1 MRNGSARRVAVS
13 GLLTSLMLVLG
24 LIERQFPLTA
34 AIPGIKL
41 GLANSVLIYA
51 LYMLGVKQSIVLM
64 LLKAMMSWLIYTN
77 MQAMFYSLAGGVL
90 SLLAMI
96 ALSRIKGVSVIGVS
110 ALGAVGFNIGQILM
124 AVAMLH
130 TPQLIVT
137 YLPVLMVSGVA
148 TGVLTGVVAQM
159 IAETAGAEVF
169 PLHTVELYPDTYE
182 ATIDQGEQERTN
194 GARPELQAVPEN
206 LEDYD
211 VIFLGYPNWW
221 GDLPMAVYSF
231 LDEVDLTGKTI
242 VPFVTSG
249 GSGLSGTP
257 DTIAA
262 LEPGAEVRE
271 GLAVR
276 NTNAADAQESVEVW
290 LTDLGYLG

>member
-1 MRNGSARRVAVS
+1 MKKILSILLVA
-13 GLLTSLMLVLG
+13 LVAAG
-24 LIERQFPLTA
+24 MTACGTEGEPSPEAEQQPSSQQTA
-34 AIPGIKL
+34 AEDPQPSESEPQSRYL
-41 GLANSVLIYA
+41 VVYFSYA
-51 LYMLGVKQSIVLM
+51 ENAELPEDADVEASASIQRWNGTL
-64 LLKAMMSWLIYTN
+64 
-77 MQAMFYSLAGGVL
+77 
-90 SLLAMI
+90 
-96 ALSRIKGVSVIGVS
+96 
-110 ALGAVGFNIGQILM
+110 
-124 AVAMLH
+124 
-130 TPQLIVT
+130 
-137 YLPVLMVSGVA
+137 
-148 TGVLTGVVAQM
+148 TGNTGVVAQM
-159 IAETAGAEVF
+159 IAEAAGAEVF

-182 ATIDQGEQERTN
+182 ATIDQGEQERAN

-221 GDLPMAVYSF
+221 GDLPRAVYSF
-231 LDEVDLTGKTI
+231 QTI
-242 VPFVTSG
+242 ALFVTSG

>member
-1 MRNGSARRVAVS
+1 MKKILSI
-13 GLLTSLMLVLG
+13 LLAALAAAGMTACGTEGEPSP
-24 LIERQFPLTA
+24 EAAQQPSSQQTA
-34 AIPGIKL
+34 AEDPQPSESGPQSRYL
-41 GLANSVLIYA
+41 VVYFSYA
-51 LYMLGVKQSIVLM
+51 ENAELPEDADVEASASIQRWNGTL
-64 LLKAMMSWLIYTN
+64 
-77 MQAMFYSLAGGVL
+77 
-90 SLLAMI
+90 
-96 ALSRIKGVSVIGVS
+96 
-110 ALGAVGFNIGQILM
+110 
-124 AVAMLH
+124 
-130 TPQLIVT
+130 
-137 YLPVLMVSGVA
+137 
-148 TGVLTGVVAQM
+148 TGNTGVVAQM
-159 IAETAGAEVF
+159 IAEAAGAEVF

-206 LEDYD
+206 LEVYD

-249 GSGLSGTP
+249 GSGLSGTS

-276 NTNAADAQESVEVW
+276 NTNAADAQESIEVW

>member
-1 MRNGSARRVAVS
+1 MKKILSILTVLCICGISAFAQNTAPKENIMKDKKVLVAFFSRTGENYNVGNIS
-13 GLLTSLMLVLG
+13 KGNTH
-24 LIERQFPLTA
+24 IIAE
-34 AIPGIKL
+34 
-41 GLANSVLIYA
+41 
-51 LYMLGVKQSIVLM
+51 
-64 LLKAMMSWLIYTN
+64 
-77 MQAMFYSLAGGVL
+77 
-90 SLLAMI
+90 MI
-96 ALSRIKGVSVIGVS
+96 AGETNGKL
-110 ALGAVGFNIGQILM
+110 FQIE
-124 AVAMLH
+124 
-130 TPQLIVT
+130 
-137 YLPVLMVSGVA
+137 PVK
-148 TGVLTGVVAQM
+148 
-159 IAETAGAEVF
+159 
-169 PLHTVELYPDTYE
+169 PYPDEYRACVDIAKTE
-182 ATIDQGEQERTN
+182 KEN
-194 GARPELQAVPEN
+194 KARPAVKEDIAA
-206 LEDYD
+206 EDYD

-231 LDEVDLTGKTI
+231 LDEVDLSGKTI

>member
-1 MRNGSARRVAVS
+1 MKKILSI
-13 GLLTSLMLVLG
+13 LLAALLAAGMTACGTEGEPSP
-24 LIERQFPLTA
+24 EAEQQSPSQQTA
-34 AIPGIKL
+34 AEDPQPSESDLPEDADVEASASIRRWNGIL
-41 GLANSVLIYA
+41 
-51 LYMLGVKQSIVLM
+51 
-64 LLKAMMSWLIYTN
+64 
-77 MQAMFYSLAGGVL
+77 
-90 SLLAMI
+90 
-96 ALSRIKGVSVIGVS
+96 
-110 ALGAVGFNIGQILM
+110 
-124 AVAMLH
+124 
-130 TPQLIVT
+130 
-137 YLPVLMVSGVA
+137 
-148 TGVLTGVVAQM
+148 TGNTGVVAQM

>member
-1 MRNGSARRVAVS
+1 MKKILSI
-13 GLLTSLMLVLG
+13 LLMALAAAGMTACGTEGEPSP
-24 LIERQFPLTA
+24 EAEQQPSSQQTA
-34 AIPGIKL
+34 AEDPQPSESGRRAGYL
-41 GLANSVLIYA
+41 VVYFSYA
-51 LYMLGVKQSIVLM
+51 ENAELPEDADVEASASIQRWNGTL
-64 LLKAMMSWLIYTN
+64 
-77 MQAMFYSLAGGVL
+77 
-90 SLLAMI
+90 
-96 ALSRIKGVSVIGVS
+96 
-110 ALGAVGFNIGQILM
+110 
-124 AVAMLH
+124 
-130 TPQLIVT
+130 
-137 YLPVLMVSGVA
+137 
-148 TGVLTGVVAQM
+148 TGNTGVVAQM
-159 IAETAGAEVF
+159 IAEAAGAEVF

-182 ATIDQGEQERTN
+182 ATNDQGEQERAN
-194 GARPELQAVPEN
+194 GARPELQAVQEN

-231 LDEVDLTGKTI
+231 LDEVDLSGKTI
-242 VPFVTSG
+242 APFVTSG

>member
-1 MRNGSARRVAVS
+1 MKKILSI
-13 GLLTSLMLVLG
+13 LLMALAAAGMTACGTEGEPSP
-24 LIERQFPLTA
+24 EAEQQPSSQQTA
-34 AIPGIKL
+34 AEDPQPSESEPQSRYL
-41 GLANSVLIYA
+41 VVYFSYA
-51 LYMLGVKQSIVLM
+51 ENADLPEDADVEASASIQRWNGTL
-64 LLKAMMSWLIYTN
+64 
-77 MQAMFYSLAGGVL
+77 
-90 SLLAMI
+90 
-96 ALSRIKGVSVIGVS
+96 
-110 ALGAVGFNIGQILM
+110 
-124 AVAMLH
+124 
-130 TPQLIVT
+130 
-137 YLPVLMVSGVA
+137 
-148 TGVLTGVVAQM
+148 TGNTGVVAQM
-159 IAETAGAEVF
+159 IAEAAGAEVF

-182 ATIDQGEQERTN
+182 ATIDQGEQERAN
-194 GARPELQAVPEN
+194 GARPELKAVPEN

-231 LDEVDLTGKTI
+231 LDEVDLSGKTI
-242 VPFVTSG
+242 APFVTSG

-276 NTNAADAQESVEVW
+276 NTNAANAQESIEVW

>member
-1 MRNGSARRVAVS
+1 MKKILSI
-13 GLLTSLMLVLG
+13 LLAALAAAGMTACGTEGEPSP
-24 LIERQFPLTA
+24 EAEQPSSQQTA
-34 AIPGIKL
+34 AEDPQPSESGQSRYL
-41 GLANSVLIYA
+41 VVYFSYA
-51 LYMLGVKQSIVLM
+51 ENADLPEDADVEASASIQRWNGTL
-64 LLKAMMSWLIYTN
+64 
-77 MQAMFYSLAGGVL
+77 
-90 SLLAMI
+90 
-96 ALSRIKGVSVIGVS
+96 
-110 ALGAVGFNIGQILM
+110 
-124 AVAMLH
+124 
-130 TPQLIVT
+130 
-137 YLPVLMVSGVA
+137 
-148 TGVLTGVVAQM
+148 TGNTGVVAQM
-159 IAETAGAEVF
+159 IAEAAGAEVF

-182 ATIDQGEQERTN
+182 ATIDQGEQERAN

-242 VPFVTSG
+242 APFVTSG

>member
-1 MRNGSARRVAVS
+1 MKKILSI
-13 GLLTSLMLVLG
+13 LLMALAAAGMTACGTEGEPSSEAG
-24 LIERQFPLTA
+24 QQPSSQQTA
-34 AIPGIKL
+34 AEDPQPSESEPQSRYL
-41 GLANSVLIYA
+41 VVYFSYA
-51 LYMLGVKQSIVLM
+51 ENADLPEEADVEASASIQGWNGTL
-64 LLKAMMSWLIYTN
+64 
-77 MQAMFYSLAGGVL
+77 
-90 SLLAMI
+90 
-96 ALSRIKGVSVIGVS
+96 
-110 ALGAVGFNIGQILM
+110 
-124 AVAMLH
+124 
-130 TPQLIVT
+130 
-137 YLPVLMVSGVA
+137 
-148 TGVLTGVVAQM
+148 TGNTGVVAQM

-231 LDEVDLTGKTI
+231 LDEVDLSGKTI

>member
-1 MRNGSARRVAVS
+1 MKKILSI
-13 GLLTSLMLVLG
+13 LLMALAAAGMTACGTEGEPSPEAG
-24 LIERQFPLTA
+24 QQPFSQQTA
-34 AIPGIKL
+34 AEDPQPSESEPQSRYL
-41 GLANSVLIYA
+41 VVYFSYA
-51 LYMLGVKQSIVLM
+51 ENAELPEDADVEASASIQRWNGTL
-64 LLKAMMSWLIYTN
+64 
-77 MQAMFYSLAGGVL
+77 
-90 SLLAMI
+90 
-96 ALSRIKGVSVIGVS
+96 
-110 ALGAVGFNIGQILM
+110 
-124 AVAMLH
+124 
-130 TPQLIVT
+130 
-137 YLPVLMVSGVA
+137 
-148 TGVLTGVVAQM
+148 TGNTGVVAQM

-169 PLHTVELYPDTYE
+169 PLHTVELYPDIYE

-194 GARPELQAVPEN
+194 GAHPELQAVPEN

-231 LDEVDLTGKTI
+231 LDEVDLSGKTI

-262 LEPGAEVRE
+262 LEPEAEVRE

>member
-1 MRNGSARRVAVS
+1 
-13 GLLTSLMLVLG
+13 
-24 LIERQFPLTA
+24 
-34 AIPGIKL
+34 
-41 GLANSVLIYA
+41 
-51 LYMLGVKQSIVLM
+51 
-64 LLKAMMSWLIYTN
+64 
-77 MQAMFYSLAGGVL
+77 
-90 SLLAMI
+90 
-96 ALSRIKGVSVIGVS
+96 
-110 ALGAVGFNIGQILM
+110 
-124 AVAMLH
+124 
-130 TPQLIVT
+130 
-137 YLPVLMVSGVA
+137 
-148 TGVLTGVVAQM
+148 M
-159 IAETAGAEVF
+159 IAEAAGAEVF

>member
-1 MRNGSARRVAVS
+1 MVYFSYAENADLPEDADVEASASIQRWNGT
-13 GLLTSLMLVLG
+13 LTG
-24 LIERQFPLTA
+24 
-34 AIPGIKL
+34 
-41 GLANSVLIYA
+41 N
-51 LYMLGVKQSIVLM
+51 
-64 LLKAMMSWLIYTN
+64 
-77 MQAMFYSLAGGVL
+77 
-90 SLLAMI
+90 
-96 ALSRIKGVSVIGVS
+96 
-110 ALGAVGFNIGQILM
+110 
-124 AVAMLH
+124 
-130 TPQLIVT
+130 
-137 YLPVLMVSGVA
+137 
-148 TGVLTGVVAQM
+148 TGVVAQM
-159 IAETAGAEVF
+159 IAEAAGAEVF

-211 VIFLGYPNWW
+211 VILLGYPNWW

-231 LDEVDLTGKTI
+231 LDEVDLSGKTI

>member
-1 MRNGSARRVAVS
+1 MKKILSILLAALVAAGMTACGTEGEPS
-13 GLLTSLMLVLG
+13 SEAGQQPSS
-24 LIERQFPLTA
+24 QQTA
-34 AIPGIKL
+34 AEDPQPSESEPQSRYL
-41 GLANSVLIYA
+41 VVYFSYA
-51 LYMLGVKQSIVLM
+51 ENADLPEDADVEASASIQRWNGTL
-64 LLKAMMSWLIYTN
+64 
-77 MQAMFYSLAGGVL
+77 
-90 SLLAMI
+90 
-96 ALSRIKGVSVIGVS
+96 
-110 ALGAVGFNIGQILM
+110 
-124 AVAMLH
+124 
-130 TPQLIVT
+130 
-137 YLPVLMVSGVA
+137 
-148 TGVLTGVVAQM
+148 TGNTGVVAQM

-169 PLHTVELYPDTYE
+169 PLHTVELYPDIYE
-182 ATIDQGEQERTN
+182 ATIDQGEQERAN
-194 GARPELQAVPEN
+194 GARPELQALPEN
-206 LEDYD
+206 LDDYD

>member
-1 MRNGSARRVAVS
+1 MKKILSI
-13 GLLTSLMLVLG
+13 LLTALVAAG
-24 LIERQFPLTA
+24 MTACGTEGEPSPEAEQQSSSQQTA
-34 AIPGIKL
+34 AGDPQPSESGPQSRYL
-41 GLANSVLIYA
+41 VIYFSYA
-51 LYMLGVKQSIVLM
+51 ENADLPEDADVEASASIQRWNGTL
-64 LLKAMMSWLIYTN
+64 
-77 MQAMFYSLAGGVL
+77 
-90 SLLAMI
+90 
-96 ALSRIKGVSVIGVS
+96 
-110 ALGAVGFNIGQILM
+110 
-124 AVAMLH
+124 
-130 TPQLIVT
+130 
-137 YLPVLMVSGVA
+137 
-148 TGVLTGVVAQM
+148 TGNTGVVAQM
-159 IAETAGAEVF
+159 IAEAAGAEVF

-231 LDEVDLTGKTI
+231 LDEVDLSGKTI